1 MGAPTFISARR
12 VALAVLGFLA
22 IAGLMLLT
30 PTGANAQ
37 INPVNLVC
45 GILQSLGNLFGGF
58 LSGILGFLLQL
69 FGCAPASP

>member
-30 PTGANAQ
+30 PDRKSTRLN
-37 INPVNLVC
+37 
-45 GILQSLGNLFGGF
+45 S
-58 LSGILGFLLQL
+58 SHK
-69 FGCAPASP
+69 